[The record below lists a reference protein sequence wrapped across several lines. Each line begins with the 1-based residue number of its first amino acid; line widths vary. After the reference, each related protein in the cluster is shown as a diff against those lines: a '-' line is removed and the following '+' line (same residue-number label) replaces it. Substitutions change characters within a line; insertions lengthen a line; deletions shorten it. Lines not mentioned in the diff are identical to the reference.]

1 MEADVRMAA
10 EAKELHQPKE
20 TNEGKIFWGKSCLE
34 INFENVTAHV
44 GEAKKKPKKWQ
55 IIWCYWGQAWKA
67 IKNKDS
73 MSEINNSKQ
82 QW

>member
-1 MEADVRMAA
+1 MAA

-20 TNEGKIFWGKSCLE
+20 INEGKILRGKSSLE
-34 INFENVTAHV
+34 INFENIITHV
-44 GEAKKKPKKWQ
+44 EEAKNKLKKWQ
-55 IIWCYWGQAWKA
+55 IIWCYWGQDWKA

-73 MSEINNSKQ
+73 MLEINNSRL